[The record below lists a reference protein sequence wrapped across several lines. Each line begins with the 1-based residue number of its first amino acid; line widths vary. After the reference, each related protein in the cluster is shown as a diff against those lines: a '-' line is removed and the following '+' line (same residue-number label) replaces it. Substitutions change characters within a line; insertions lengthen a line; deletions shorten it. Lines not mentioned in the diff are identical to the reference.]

1 MTVIRIATNLFALWT
16 VLGTAWA
23 WFFPEHFTW
32 FIDRGYTGWGLGVIM
47 LGMGVTLR
55 FEDFVRVLKLP
66 GSIGLGVACQFVIMP
81 LCGYGL
87 AKAFALPTELAVG
100 LILVSCCPG
109 GTASNVIAFLA
120 RANVPLSVLMTM
132 CSTLLAVGLTP
143 LLTKLYAGAMV
154 PVDAWGMLRSMVTIV
169 LLPVLGGVA
178 INQVFGKGKGLERV
192 KAVSPLVSVVVIV
205 LIVGG
210 IVGKSKGAIVEAG
223 VVLLVAVFLLH
234 VLGFSLG
241 YLVVRL
247 LGYPV
252 DFRRTVS
259 IEVGMQNSGLGAA
272 LAKKH
277 FSLVAAAPC
286 AISAVYHCVIG
297 SFLAAYWRKR
307 QRDVASGQHDVASR

>member
-1 MTVIRIATNLFALWT
+1 MNVIRTATNLFALWT
-16 VLGTAWA
+16 VLGTGWA
-23 WFFPEHFTW
+23 WFFPAHFTW
-32 FIDRGYTGWGLGVIM
+32 VVDEKLVGWGLGVIM

-55 FEDFVRVLKLP
+55 VEDFLRVLKLP

-81 LCGYGL
+81 LCGFML
-87 AKAFALPTELAVG
+87 AKAFALPAELAAG

-109 GTASNVIAFLA
+109 GTASNVIAYLA

-132 CSTLLAVGLTP
+132 TSTMLAVVLTP
-143 LLTKLYAGAMV
+143 VLTKVYAGAIV
-154 PVDAWGMLRSMVTIV
+154 PVDAGAMLWSMVKIV
-169 LLPVLGGVA
+169 LLPVMGGVA
-178 INQVFGKGKGLERV
+178 INQVFGKGKGLEAV

-205 LIVGG
+205 LIVGA

-223 VVLLVAVFLLH
+223 AVLLVAVFLLH

-241 YLVVRL
+241 YGVVRL

-297 SFLAAYWRKR
+297 SFLAAWWRRKSAGEAVLPA
-307 QRDVASGQHDVASR
+307 DYAD